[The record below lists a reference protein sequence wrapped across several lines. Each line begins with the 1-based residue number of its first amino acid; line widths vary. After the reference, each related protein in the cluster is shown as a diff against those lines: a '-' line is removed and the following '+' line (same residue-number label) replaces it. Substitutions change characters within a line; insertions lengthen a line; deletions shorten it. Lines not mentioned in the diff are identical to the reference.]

1 MPRNTFS
8 QVGGL
13 ASNPMNGVHNI
24 LLQPA
29 AGDDAGQNLTM
40 SRKDLLKILD
50 EIADP
55 NTETTE
61 IHIDEV
67 RKATE
72 YFEDLI
78 DDLNALYGA
87 LQNNT
92 DSVATKDPISGE
104 TYKTGPQL
112 AKELASRIRQM
123 DSKETKSSKVF
134 NFAKYAAA
142 KGKAREEKTKKKTRG
157 NPFRVLMG
165 QVGKMLDHGISKKD
179 IIRYIGKKNMWND
192 ETIGKAVDVVMDYSK
207 KTRSEEKK
215 FQKTDKEASNSFNF
229 SRFAAVNAT
238 GSIYDQK
245 PDYTKRSTAE
255 LMARAS
261 WLNDLLNYNDK
272 TPQGDGRKAASKDGV
287 NAELKKIRE
296 ALTKRG
302 FEVNELP

>member
-29 AGDDAGQNLTM
+29 TGDDAGQNLTM

-61 IHIDEV
+61 IHIKEV

-192 ETIGKAVDVVMDYSK
+192 ETIGKAVDVGCLEGFRPITTQVRVALVIGKYQDEIGFIIGPDGGLKWKRRYNE
-207 KTRSEEKK
+207 REQ
-215 FQKTDKEASNSFNF
+215 F
-229 SRFAAVNAT
+229 
-238 GSIYDQK
+238 GK
-245 PDYTKRSTAE
+245 PDIEY
-255 LMARAS
+255 
-261 WLNDLLNYNDK
+261 
-272 TPQGDGRKAASKDGV
+272 PFG
-287 NAELKKIRE
+287 IR
-296 ALTKRG
+296 
-302 FEVNELP
+302 